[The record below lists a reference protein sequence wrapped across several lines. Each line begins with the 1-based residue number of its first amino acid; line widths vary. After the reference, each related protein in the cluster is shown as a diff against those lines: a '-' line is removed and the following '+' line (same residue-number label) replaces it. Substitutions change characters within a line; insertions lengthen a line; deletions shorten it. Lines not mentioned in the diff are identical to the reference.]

1 MVQSKLINLDE
12 IILTRTVNEFTTT
25 LGIDSFA
32 HCQDR
37 DHYNSYTKFIVY
49 KFNELGYRDE
59 EWPENIDNCVW
70 AIGDSFTVGIGQP
83 FEETW
88 PQLVQTKL
96 QTRVINISM
105 NGASATWIARRAKF
119 IIDNFNP
126 KTILIQWSYVHRRED
141 PDASK
146 LDEDRALPVDPLDV
160 ADFENLTANIM
171 LVESIKL
178 STVVIHS
185 FIPKFFDG
193 ENDLPKATV
202 LYNMLD
208 TSNILYFPP
217 PDQADVARDGY
228 HYDILTSTHYAN
240 SYVNLL

>member
-1 MVQSKLINLDE
+1 
-12 IILTRTVNEFTTT
+12 
-25 LGIDSFA
+25 
-32 HCQDR
+32 
-37 DHYNSYTKFIVY
+37 
-49 KFNELGYRDE
+49 
-59 EWPENIDNCVW
+59 
-70 AIGDSFTVGIGQP
+70 
-83 FEETW
+83 
-88 PQLVQTKL
+88 
-96 QTRVINISM
+96 M